1 MYDLMPI
8 IFGGLM
14 ILLGIY
20 MTTNPVKATK
30 KELREDENAV
40 KKVKRNGFIEIACG
54 IILIILG
61 ILLKNI

>member
-1 MYDLMPI
+1 MYNLMPI
-8 IFGGLM
+8 IFGTII

-20 MTTNPVKATK
+20 MITNPVKATK

-40 KKVKRNGFIEIACG
+40 KKVKRNGYIEIICG
-54 IILIILG
+54 IAIIIIG

>member
-1 MYDLMPI
+1 MYDMMPI

-30 KELREDENAV
+30 KELREDKDAV
-40 KKVKRNGFIEIACG
+40 KKVKRNGFIEIGCG
-54 IILIILG
+54 IVLIILG

>member
-14 ILLGIY
+14 ILLGTY

-30 KELREDENAV
+30 KEFREDKNAV
-40 KKVKRNGFIEIACG
+40 KKIKRNGFIEIICG
-54 IILIILG
+54 IVLIILG